1 MSLTNLC
8 LGTRWWAFTG
18 LEELEGVRLRAWR
31 GQAAEEAEAAE
42 VEAEKADPELHEEME
57 RERKEKYGERSVTM
71 GEEPAT
77 LAMVVE
83 GGEVEFEVV

>member
-1 MSLTNLC
+1 MTNKC
-8 LGTRWWAFTG
+8 LGTRWWTFTS

-31 GQAAEEAEAAE
+31 GRQEEEAEA
-42 VEAEKADPELHEEME
+42 EAERADLELSEEME
-57 RERKEKYGERSVTM
+57 RERKEKYGDGPVTM
-71 GEEPAT
+71 GEDPEM